1 MSNSLPNDA
10 ASRKAIPLATGLLDY
25 FPNALIA
32 VAALSYIGN
41 EQHNPGSKL
50 HWDRSKSTDHDDCLM
65 RHFMARGTNDTDGV
79 RHRTKVAWRALAALE
94 QEIEGG
100 TKTVTAKNLYDET
113 QVIAERQDRIDTSEK
128 HVEFLTNG
136 EHDGT
141 NRTHWK
147 IESNIKQHRRAAT
160 EAERNAYLDS
170 FSANPPNCDGNRHP
184 MMAEADRL
192 TGKGE

>member
-65 RHFMARGTNDTDGV
+65 RHFMTRGTNDIDGV

-100 TKTVTAKNLYDET
+100 AKTVTAADLYDET
-113 QVIAERQDRIDTSEK
+113 QVTAERQDRIDMSEK
-128 HVEFLTNG
+128 RVEFLTNR
-136 EHDGT
+136 EDEGT
-141 NRTHWK
+141 KRTHWK
-147 IESNIKQHRRAAT
+147 IEPNIKQHRRVVN

-170 FSANPPNCDGNRHP
+170 FSANPTNCDGNRHP

-192 TGKGE
+192 TGNLG